1 MAMLYSNF
9 LKFKQAY
16 QILLDEGIE
25 PTVSTISGHLPKTF
39 KQSDIEE
46 GFKKMALNK
55 ERETIKEQVTV
66 EKMLAAFKYMHA
78 KGLYQSVPNVR
89 QEMGIPEGFS
99 NEFHRCL
106 LQIKVEYPEFVV
118 PRNSSRIRKLISTTY
133 WEMVAAETPIT
144 ITTVNNELVLKGHTL
159 HRAAI
164 SKYLIEIRGKNKSQG
179 KKITFTQA
187 MMLEAI
193 KDMESQG
200 IKPTAT
206 KIREKM
212 GGGTYYL
219 IRDYLN
225 EYVDSKTTS
234 NPSK

>member
-1 MAMLYSNF
+1 MTS
-9 LKFKQAY
+9 
-16 QILLDEGIE
+16 
-25 PTVSTISGHLPKTF
+25 
-39 KQSDIEE
+39 
-46 GFKKMALNK
+46 
-55 ERETIKEQVTV
+55 
-66 EKMLAAFKYMHA
+66 
-78 KGLYQSVPNVR
+78 
-89 QEMGIPEGFS
+89 
-99 NEFHRCL
+99 
-106 LQIKVEYPEFVV
+106 
-118 PRNSSRIRKLISTTY
+118 
-133 WEMVAAETPIT
+133 
-144 ITTVNNELVLKGHTL
+144 TL